1 MQRVVG
7 YVRVS
12 TVDQAETGLSLV
24 AQRQRIVDYCR
35 TYGLKLVDVLSDD
48 GLSAKT
54 TAGRPNATRVI
65 DMVGKK
71 QIDGVVFLKL
81 DRIARNTVES
91 IKFAELCRKKGVVL
105 HSITE
110 KIDTSTAMGEF
121 FFTLMAALGQMERR
135 QIGERTK
142 EVLRH
147 KRENG
152 EKIGGTVPFG
162 YVAKRQGGRKVLVP
176 DQNEQ
181 SVLCWMKSYRGKGH
195 SIRTIVRALEAKGVP
210 TKTGNPVW
218 SPASVFKVLGASGV
232 HVGPKVNMK
241 KAKRVSP

>member
-12 TVDQAETGLSLV
+12 TLDQAESGLSLA

-35 TYGLKLVDVLSDD
+35 TYGLKLVEVFSDD

-54 TAGRPNATRVI
+54 TANRPNATRVI
-65 DMVGKK
+65 ELVRNKH
-71 QIDGVVFLKL
+71 IDGVVFLKL

-91 IKFAELCRKKGVVL
+91 IRFADLCRKKGVVL

-110 KIDTSTAMGEF
+110 KIDTSTATGEF

-147 KRENG
+147 KRQQG
-152 EKIGGTVPFG
+152 EKTGGTVPFG
-162 YVAKRQGGRKVLVP
+162 YKAKCQSGRKVLVP
-176 DQNEQ
+176 DKVEQ
-181 SVLCWMKSYRGKGH
+181 AVLCSMKHFRSKGH
-195 SIRTIVRALEAKGVP
+195 SFRKIAMKLEADGVC
-210 TKTGNPVW
+210 TKLGKKSW
-218 SPASVFKVLGASGV
+218 SPATVFKLLSHCPVAVRTNG
-232 HVGPKVNMK
+232 NTR
-241 KAKRVSP
+241 KAKS

>member
-1 MQRVVG
+1 MQRVIG

-12 TVDQAETGLSLV
+12 TLEQAENGLSLV
-24 AQRQRIVDYCR
+24 AQRQRIEDYCR
-35 TYGLKLVDVLSDD
+35 TYGLELVDTLSDD

-65 DMVGKK
+65 EMVGKK

-135 QIGERTK
+135 QIGERTR

-147 KRENG
+147 KRANG
-152 EKIGGTVPFG
+152 EKTGGTVPFG
-162 YVAKRQGGRKVLVP
+162 YIAKKHSGKTVLVRDP
-176 DQNEQ
+176 GEQ
-181 SVLCWMKSYRGKGH
+181 AVLGLMKSYRGKGH
-195 SIRTIVRALEAKGVP
+195 SIRTIVRALEAKGVC
-210 TKTGNPVW
+210 TKTGKPVW
-218 SPASVFKVLGASGV
+218 SPASVLKVLRASGV
-232 HVGPKVNMK
+232 HVGPKVNSK
-241 KAKRVSP
+241 KPKKVSV